1 VQISQFI
8 YLTPDGFQLSISCL
22 TSRLEFRK
30 YGSQKKLRELIGKVK
45 LFVSNH
51 AADQQPNSNLP
62 GCPCSFFILKC
73 LNLKA
78 NNCRVFA
85 FDVSLLSYPQLLPAK
100 LIKFIFRNII
110 CVDDLHM
117 HQPVILKIKS
127 KQIVPLDH
135 ICQLT
140 PFHDPLSR

>member
-1 VQISQFI
+1 MAHKRNSENSSAYGPGKNVYDATDESQEN
-8 YLTPDGFQLSISCL
+8 GVG
-22 TSRLEFRK
+22 R
-30 YGSQKKLRELIGKVK
+30 LIGKVK